1 MAKQIPITPY
11 PHEIVS
17 VYSKFFCD
25 FSEFKGNTNI
35 NRCKLIPPSR
45 CDANP
50 VEVFH
55 TINNITELIGDHVK
69 NHASNDF
76 LNLVI
81 YGKGIMPNNIYD
93 IVKVCL
99 TRDYLISLNPN
110 LEYYN
115 ISITVTYH
123 LITIE
128 AKFIQN

>member
-1 MAKQIPITPY
+1 MAKQIPIAPY
-11 PHEIVS
+11 PHEVVS

-25 FSEFKGNTNI
+25 FLEYKDNTNI

-45 CDANP
+45 CDANS

-55 TINNITELIGDHVK
+55 TINNIIELIGNHVE

-81 YGKGIMPNNIYD
+81 HGNGIMPDNIYN
-93 IVKVCL
+93 VVNKCL
-99 TRDYLISLNPN
+99 TREYLISLNPN
-110 LEYYN
+110 LKYYD

-123 LITIE
+123 LITIK